1 MENNRFFNLFS
12 CCQIVAGAKRALL
25 LDTQREKYYLVP
37 LSMKELIEES
47 VGREINEVLD
57 ELSHEDRQVAEEY
70 FDFLIRQECAFYC
83 ESAEEAACFPLMD
96 LNWDYPATITNAIIE
111 VNDEHQIP
119 DIERFLQSH
128 FIPCLEV
135 ALYFP
140 IETATQLDN
149 VIKLFSGSITKGL
162 RIMFQTN
169 GSFDLPELRSICN
182 QNPVVELLAMFA
194 AETYQVDSESGTTIL
209 LTPQKDF
216 NPAHCGLIGKEH
228 FNLSLNHF
236 MESKAQNSC
245 LNRKIS
251 IGRNGDIKNCPSMP
265 DTFGNIHSTTLEN
278 VLNQQDFRKYWGITK
293 DQVLGCKDCEF
304 RDICTD
310 CRAFTE
316 NHKDI
321 YSKPL
326 KCGYDPYNNK
336 WEDWSNN
343 PLKQAAIIHYGL
355 DIIN

>member
-37 LSMKELIEES
+37 LGLKDLIDAS
-47 VGREINEVLD
+47 IGREINEVLE
-57 ELSHEDRQVAEEY
+57 ELPMEQRQIAEEY
-70 FDFLIRQECAFYC
+70 IDFLINQECAFYC
-83 ESAEEAACFPLMD
+83 ESAEEAACFPALD
-96 LNWDYPATITNAIIE
+96 LHWDYPATITNAIIE
-111 VNDEHQIP
+111 VNDEQQIP
-119 DIERFLQSH
+119 HVQRFLQSH
-128 FIPCLEV
+128 FIPCLEI

-140 IETATQLDN
+140 IETASQLDT
-149 VIKLFSGSITKGL
+149 VIKLFSASNSKGL
-162 RIMFQTN
+162 RILFRGTK
-169 GSFDLPELRSICN
+169 SFDLPELRSICN
-182 QNPVVELLAMFA
+182 QNPMVELLAVFA
-194 AETYQVDSESGTTIL
+194 SHKYRIDSEGGSTIL
-209 LTPQKDF
+209 LTPQTDF

-236 MESKAQNSC
+236 MESQTHNSC

-265 DTFGNIHSTTLEN
+265 DTFGNISSTTLEAI
-278 VLNQQDFRKYWGITK
+278 LNHQDFKKYWTIAK
-293 DQVLGCKDCEF
+293 DQVVGCKDCEF
-304 RDICTD
+304 RYICTD

-326 KCGYDPYNNK
+326 KCGYDPYINK
-336 WEDWSNN
+336 WEDWSIN
-343 PLKQAAIIHYGL
+343 PLKQAAISYYS
-355 DIIN
+355 DI